1 MTTRQLRDKVGKRIK
16 EEREA
21 RNMSVEEL
29 ANLLNI
35 STSYLNLIERGERG
49 TVQMRLY
56 RLSQIFGL
64 PIDALF
70 DGKKK
75 TGITAVESR
84 RNKLVSI
91 TNDMSEKELE
101 CLISAAKG
109 LRGLRPDVAVDDGDD
124 E

>member
-21 RNMSVEEL
+21 RNMSVDEL
-29 ANLLNI
+29 ANLLSI

-56 RLSQIFGL
+56 RLSQIFGV
-64 PIDALF
+64 PIDTLF
-70 DGKKK
+70 GGKKK
-75 TGITAVESR
+75 AGITASESR

-91 TNDMSEKELE
+91 TTDMNEKELE
-101 CLISAAKG
+101 CLISTAKG
-109 LRGLRPDVAVDDGDD
+109 IRGLRPNVAVSDND
-124 E
+124 EE